1 MGQKKLGLTA
11 CRLKALS
18 VGQGWELISL
28 LSLFWT
34 QGKTEWGGGSI
45 NVH

>member
-18 VGQGWELISL
+18 VGQGWEFNQPSFSL
-28 LSLFWT
+28 LGP
-34 QGKTEWGGGSI
+34 GKDRAGGGG
-45 NVH
+45 V